1 MGAGQ
6 IDSEAA
12 RLKFVRE
19 CNILNTAPDRE
30 FNDLARLAAQLCN
43 TPIALISIVD
53 EDRQWFKAKIGFPL
67 NQTPRDDGFF
77 ASTILQS
84 DLFVVPDAVTDSRFA
99 DHRLVRGEPRVRFYA
114 GAPLVAANGVVLGT
128 LSVLDKLPRDLT
140 TEQGEALRILSR
152 QVVGLLELGR
162 TTSLLAAAIAENQA
176 REKKL

>member
-19 CNILNTAPDRE
+19 CNILDTAPERQ
-30 FNDLARLAAQLCN
+30 FYDLVWLAAQLCN

-67 NQTPRDDGFF
+67 NETPRDDGFF

-84 DLFVVPDAVTDSRFA
+84 DVFVVPDTAADERFTNHLWVT
-99 DHRLVRGEPRVRFYA
+99 GEPYVRFYA
-114 GAPLVAANGVVLGT
+114 GAPLVAAN
-128 LSVLDKLPRDLT
+128 
-140 TEQGEALRILSR
+140 
-152 QVVGLLELGR
+152 
-162 TTSLLAAAIAENQA
+162 
-176 REKKL
+176 